1 MSLLLLFVFE
11 GLPYAAA
18 VQMFGCYVKLKLS
31 FVIYNQFELELQT
44 THRFS

>member
-1 MSLLLLFVFE
+1 MYLKAS
-11 GLPYAAA
+11 PNAAAA

-31 FVIYNQFELELQT
+31 FVIYIQFELELQT